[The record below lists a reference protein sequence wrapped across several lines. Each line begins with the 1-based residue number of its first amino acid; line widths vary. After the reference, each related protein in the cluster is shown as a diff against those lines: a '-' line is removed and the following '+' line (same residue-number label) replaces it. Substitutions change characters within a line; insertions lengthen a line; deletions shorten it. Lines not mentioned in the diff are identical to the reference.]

1 MQYIETSHR
10 KISMF
15 RLWLVRTWPN
25 HCDEVL
31 SWEGTQVN
39 YSMDDWIK
47 KNKWFLARQ
56 YQKETS
62 APSYWNK

>member
-1 MQYIETSHR
+1 
-10 KISMF
+10 MF

-31 SWEGTQVN
+31 AWEGTQVK
-39 YSMDDWIK
+39 YSMSDWIK

-56 YQKETS
+56 YQKESS
-62 APSYWNK
+62 APRYWNK